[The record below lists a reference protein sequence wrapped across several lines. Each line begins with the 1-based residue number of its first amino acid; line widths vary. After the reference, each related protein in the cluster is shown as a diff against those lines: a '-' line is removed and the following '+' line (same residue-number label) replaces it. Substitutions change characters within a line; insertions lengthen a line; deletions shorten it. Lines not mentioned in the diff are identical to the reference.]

1 MNVRKEKKPLL
12 YIQQPRMIDVGSNMQ
27 NTYKG
32 SAKKAESRPKPP
44 EEVKEEVV
52 EAVIEEP
59 AVLTTESYF
68 RPLKPFREM
77 DLEGKIGY
85 LEASIMGRAPF
96 PCTFQT
102 EHVSYRGVL
111 RSSDSTTLTVKTFQG
126 EDVVLEK
133 RAVKNIQI
141 IGLK

>member
-32 SAKKAESRPKPP
+32 SAKKAESKPKPP

>member
-1 MNVRKEKKPLL
+1 MRKEKKPLL

-32 SAKKAESRPKPP
+32 LAKKAESRPKPP
-44 EEVKEEVV
+44 EEVKKEVV

>member
-1 MNVRKEKKPLL
+1 MRKEKKPLL

-32 SAKKAESRPKPP
+32 SAKKAENRPKPLV
-44 EEVKEEVV
+44 EVKEEPV
-52 EAVIEEP
+52 EAVREEQRE
-59 AVLTTESYF
+59 VLTTESYF

-111 RSSDSTTLTVKTFQG
+111 RSSDSTTLTIKTFQG